1 MRAGVS
7 DVAFRWYP
15 LLHTVPGMPSLP
27 YTFSLPNARVIS
39 SDACG
44 VLFLQKT
51 KKKSSWA
58 VHVRDRPRDGRCP
71 APRRWRRQSAR
82 RGSQPNGVGILPRN
96 VYQEAELE
104 STPSTVV
111 LTVRA
116 GRLANTA
123 GEGEENWHTL
133 STCSPK
139 RGKQILTRTAETPP
153 PYRRRH
159 RLDGHR
165 KGSSYWLSPTLHPLR
180 STAGGGGE
188 LINLQ
193 FWLRVIKYAAQ

>member
-1 MRAGVS
+1 MHAGRCV
-7 DVAFRWYP
+7 RR
-15 LLHTVPGMPSLP
+15 SLP
-27 YTFSLPNARVIS
+27 LVPPPTYSPRHAKFALHIFTAKRACDQQRRMRRPFSPEN
-39 SDACG
+39 
-44 VLFLQKT
+44 

-159 RLDGHR
+159 QLDGHR
-165 KGSSYWLSPTLHPLR
+165 PERTEKALLIGSRQPFTPYGVR
-180 STAGGGGE
+180 
-188 LINLQ
+188 
-193 FWLRVIKYAAQ
+193 RAAATN

>member
-51 KKKSSWA
+51 KKNLAGPCTSGT
-58 VHVRDRPRDGRCP
+58 GREMDVSCS

-159 RLDGHR
+159 QLDGHR
-165 KGSSYWLSPTLHPLR
+165 PERTEKALLIGSRQPFTPYGVR
-180 STAGGGGE
+180 
-188 LINLQ
+188 
-193 FWLRVIKYAAQ
+193 RAAAAN